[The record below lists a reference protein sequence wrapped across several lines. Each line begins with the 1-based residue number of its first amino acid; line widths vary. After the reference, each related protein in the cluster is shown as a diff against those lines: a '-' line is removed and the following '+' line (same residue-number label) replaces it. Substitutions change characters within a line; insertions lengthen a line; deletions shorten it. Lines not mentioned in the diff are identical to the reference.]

1 MKELRSTSED
11 TPDLTTHD
19 CKFNST
25 LIGIDILQ
33 RSDVHNVG
41 LREYVFKQQYL
52 KKPEKKDKK
61 YPEAEDFMRILYKPD
76 MQTLWGFHNMLIPR

>member
-1 MKELRSTSED
+1 M
-11 TPDLTTHD
+11 
-19 CKFNST
+19 
-25 LIGIDILQ
+25 
-33 RSDVHNVG
+33 HNVG

-52 KKPEKKDKK
+52 KKPVKKDKK